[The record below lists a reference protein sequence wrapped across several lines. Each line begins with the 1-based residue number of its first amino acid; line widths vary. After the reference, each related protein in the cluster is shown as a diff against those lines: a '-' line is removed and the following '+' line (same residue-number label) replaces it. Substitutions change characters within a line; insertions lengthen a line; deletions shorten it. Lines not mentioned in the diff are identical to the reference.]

1 LSGGIAFPATGLTD
15 GVVTLRPPADADI
28 PALVEACSD
37 PAIQRYTL
45 VPAGYDEADAR
56 EYIERSERGRA
67 GGTDLHLLVLDAG
80 GGSLLGSVG
89 IHGLDSRR
97 CGWVGY
103 WVAAHARGRGVAT
116 RALRLLC
123 GWAFKQLDV
132 ARIEAQVEPEN
143 EGSQRVVE
151 RLGFEREG
159 LLRSYM
165 ELAGA
170 RRDLLSYSLL
180 PGELR

>member
-1 LSGGIAFPATGLTD
+1 LSSGIAFPATGLTD
-15 GVVTLRPPADADI
+15 GVVTLRPPVDANI

-37 PAIQRYTL
+37 PEIQRYTL
-45 VPAGYDEADAR
+45 VPEDYGEEDAR
-56 EYIERSERGRA
+56 DYIERSDRGRA
-67 GGTDLHLLVLDAG
+67 AGTEFLLLVLDAD

-103 WVAAHARGRGVAT
+103 WVAAQARGRGAAT

-123 GWAFKQLDV
+123 DWAFEALGV

-143 EGSQRVVE
+143 ESSQRVLE
-151 RLGFEREG
+151 RIGFEREG

-170 RRDLLSYSLL
+170 RRDMLSYSLL